1 MLSIVDNSSIGAFYL
16 NSGGLHLNKKVLGR
30 LAINLKLKIC
40 KLWYELEPMND
51 DYGKEMSS
59 ENTSNFQDQKTLT
72 YGFSTLD
79 KVATE
84 DEVVKSS
91 LGSLKLRN
99 VNRLIFGLISINS
112 IRNRFE
118 LLFSFVS
125 NNIDMLTSE
134 TKINNA
140 FPPIQ
145 FCVPGYSV
153 PSRFDSVG
161 NGGTIMLYIKKIYL
175 VEC

>member
-1 MLSIVDNSSIGAFYL
+1 
-16 NSGGLHLNKKVLGR
+16 
-30 LAINLKLKIC
+30 
-40 KLWYELEPMND
+40 MND
-51 DYGKEMSS
+51 DYDKEISS

-84 DEVVKSS
+84 EEAVKSS

-112 IRNRFE
+112 LRNRFE

-134 TKINNA
+134 TKINNT

-145 FCVPGYSV
+145 LCVPGYSV
-153 PSRFDSVG
+153 PFIFDSVG
-161 NGGTIMLYIKKIYL
+161 NGGAIMLHIRKIYL

>member
-1 MLSIVDNSSIGAFYL
+1 
-16 NSGGLHLNKKVLGR
+16 
-30 LAINLKLKIC
+30 
-40 KLWYELEPMND
+40 MND

-59 ENTSNFQDQKTLT
+59 EYTSNFQDQKTLT

-79 KVATE
+79 KAATE

-99 VNRLIFGLISINS
+99 LNRLIFGLISINS

-134 TKINNA
+134 TKINNT

-145 FCVPGYSV
+145 LCVPGYSV
-153 PSRFDSVG
+153 PFIFDSVG
-161 NGGTIMLYIKKIYL
+161 NGGAIMLHIRKIYL